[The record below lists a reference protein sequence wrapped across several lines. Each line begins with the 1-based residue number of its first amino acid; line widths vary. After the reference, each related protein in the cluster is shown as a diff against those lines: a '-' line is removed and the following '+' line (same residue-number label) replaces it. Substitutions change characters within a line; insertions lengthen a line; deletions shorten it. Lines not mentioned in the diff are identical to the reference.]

1 MTIRMHIHLN
11 NYGFSY
17 LFIYL
22 FIYSF
27 IYLLIYLL
35 IYFIIYLYF
44 IFLKLIWKMVEHA
57 TWWVS
62 PGLLRNSNICEWW
75 YMLYE
80 PWWMLCSQG

>member
-1 MTIRMHIHLN
+1 MSVRMHAHLS

-22 FIYSF
+22 YFYIYSNWF
-27 IYLLIYLL
+27 GI
-35 IYFIIYLYF
+35 
-44 IFLKLIWKMVEHA
+44 MVEHA

-62 PGLLRNSNICEWW
+62 PGLLRNSNICEWL

-80 PWWMLCSQG
+80 PWWMLCSQGRKEKCL